1 MIANECPPRQTDHM
15 PKATALAADPRIE
28 RTRRVVLTAAIDL
41 LAEVGYRGTTI
52 EAVAARSGVAKS
64 TIYRHWAGKDE
75 MLEDAFAELKPPFD
89 VRVGGSARLRI
100 TDLLEQLATHTAGSD
115 WSSCLPAMI
124 EAAEHVP
131 SARKL
136 QRKIS
141 TERRKVLLTL
151 LREGV
156 ASGELPPHIDPD
168 LAADCL
174 AGAIMVR
181 RLMSLDVLKTSD
193 VPNLVAQVLP
203 EHSSASEPARPARTL
218 ASIRTRRNRPPSSTR
233 APAPSTGAARR

>member
-1 MIANECPPRQTDHM
+1 MTANESPSRHTDVM
-15 PKATALAADPRIE
+15 APATTPIVDPRIE
-28 RTRRVVLTAAIDL
+28 RSRRVVLTAAIDL
-41 LAEVGYRGTTI
+41 LAEVGYGRTTI

-75 MLEDAFAELKPPFD
+75 LLEDAFAALKPPFE
-89 VRVGGSARLRI
+89 VCVGGSVRSRI

-124 EAAEHVP
+124 EAAEHDS
-131 SARKL
+131 SARRL

-141 TERRKVLLTL
+141 TERRKLLSSL

-156 ASGELPPHIDPD
+156 ASGELPSRIDPD
-168 LAADCL
+168 LATDCL

-181 RLMSLDVLKTSD
+181 RLMSLDVLKPSSVAD
-193 VPNLVAQVLP
+193 LVAQVLP
-203 EHSSASEPARPARTL
+203 EH
-218 ASIRTRRNRPPSSTR
+218 
-233 APAPSTGAARR
+233 

>member
-1 MIANECPPRQTDHM
+1 MLANGSAPRQTDVV
-15 PKATALAADPRIE
+15 PQATTLAIDPRIE
-28 RTRRVVLTAAIDL
+28 RSRRLVLTAAIDL
-41 LAEVGYRGTTI
+41 LAEVGYSGTTI

-75 MLEDAFAELKPPFD
+75 LLEDAFAELKPPFE
-89 VRVGGSARLRI
+89 VRVGGSVRDRI
-100 TDLLEQLATHTAGSD
+100 IDLLEQLATHIAGSD

-124 EAAEHVP
+124 EAAERDS

-141 TERRKVLLTL
+141 TQRRKVLLSL

-156 ASGELPPHIDPD
+156 ASGELPSHVDPD

-174 AGAIMVR
+174 SGAIMVR
-181 RLMSLDVLKTSD
+181 RLMSLDVLKPSD
-193 VPNLVAQVLP
+193 VPALVAQVLP
-203 EHSSASEPARPARTL
+203 ER
-218 ASIRTRRNRPPSSTR
+218 
-233 APAPSTGAARR
+233 